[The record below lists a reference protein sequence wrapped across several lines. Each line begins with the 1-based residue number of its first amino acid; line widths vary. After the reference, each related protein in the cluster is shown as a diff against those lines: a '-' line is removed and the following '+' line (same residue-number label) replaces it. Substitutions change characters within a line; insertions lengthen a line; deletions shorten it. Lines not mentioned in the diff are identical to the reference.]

1 VKCVIILL
9 IYTAAQ
15 VFQYKITYFKYLP
28 QFSKH
33 CVLRRISRHIVVTFS
48 MLFLI
53 MEKRDYACE

>member
-1 VKCVIILL
+1 MTCVNILS
-9 IYTAAQ
+9 IYRATQ
-15 VFQYKITYFKYLP
+15 VFQYKITYFEYLP

-53 MEKRDYACE
+53 VEKKGLCV